1 MKIYGEKI
9 RNNGQIFYLPPNA
22 KIVKWTKNSNA
33 KSKNLTL
40 ESTKSQWQTPP
51 WLVEWLGSPPWLN
64 AQIEPLKPLTD
75 PLNPRPVKKIKM
87 GEFFPSTREFLSSF
101 SKNSPK
107 TREFFPKTRQKLFK
121 NSPEFFTKNSSKT
134 RFLEKLV
141 KLARTREFLL
151 SFTTLIVLQH

>member
-1 MKIYGEKI
+1 MVKKKEIMGKF
-9 RNNGQIFYLPPNA
+9 FYLPPNA

-40 ESTKSQWQTPP
+40 ESTKSQWQSPP

-87 GEFFPSTREFLSSF
+87 GELFPSTREFLPSF

-107 TREFFPKTRQKLFK
+107 TLQKLARVFHQ
-121 NSPEFFTKNSSKT
+121 
-134 RFLEKLV
+134 KLV
-141 KLARTREFLL
+141 KN
-151 SFTTLIVLQH
+151 SFS